1 MRLKP
6 FIQLFRQRAGETRRS
21 RTKSMRL
28 SRAAYSQGTPGT
40 KLVKSRRLI
49 VIGLELKAL
58 HLNFPYQIAQSLGIH
73 GI

>member
-1 MRLKP
+1 M
-6 FIQLFRQRAGETRRS
+6 
-21 RTKSMRL
+21 KSW
-28 SRAAYSQGTPGT
+28 
-40 KLVKSRRLI
+40 RLI